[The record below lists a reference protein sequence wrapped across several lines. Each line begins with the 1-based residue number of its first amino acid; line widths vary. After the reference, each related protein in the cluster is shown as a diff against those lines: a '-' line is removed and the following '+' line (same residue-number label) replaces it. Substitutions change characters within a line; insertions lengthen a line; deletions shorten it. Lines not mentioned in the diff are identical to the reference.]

1 MKRHHLF
8 VVAAVAIATAA
19 VGSLFALAQT
29 TPPAAQDKAVF
40 AVKDNDEGLVKV
52 SVTPQDVS
60 KGAGAWRF
68 AVQFNTHVTP
78 ISQDM
83 IAVASLNGG
92 GDAED
97 SPTAWEGDPP
107 GGHHRHGVLVFKP
120 LDPTPSTLTLHIR
133 EVGGVADRTFTWK
146 LGGS

>member
-1 MKRHHLF
+1 MNRHFLTAIALAPI
-8 VVAAVAIATAA
+8 VAALA
-19 VGSLFALAQT
+19 GSPFASAQT
-29 TPPAAQDKAVF
+29 PTLEAQK
-40 AVKDNDEGLVKV
+40 NDEGAVSV

-60 KGAGAWRF
+60 KAADAWRF

-83 IAVASLNGG
+83 VAVASLADGKG
-92 GDAED
+92 AEER
-97 SPTAWEGDPP
+97 PAAWEGDPP

-120 LDPTPSTLTLHIR
+120 LNPTPTTLTLRIR
-133 EVGGVADRTFTWK
+133 EVGGVAVRTFTWN